1 MHLDINCWV
10 FGKRRKLETKH
21 IQNKVNK
28 VIYDMLA
35 DRIAIYSI
43 IVKKKIAI
51 WKTKGVLL
59 FTLVVQAGNLDVTLW
74 VFTVLSLWI

>member
-35 DRIAIYSI
+35 DRIAIYII
-43 IVKKKIAI
+43 IVKKK
-51 WKTKGVLL
+51 T
-59 FTLVVQAGNLDVTLW
+59 TNNN
-74 VFTVLSLWI
+74 